1 MKIDGSYKLEATP
14 KDFLD
19 LIQDPETVKK
29 VTPGIKDLEET
40 GPNRYDIVSEVRVG
54 PVNGRFK
61 GKLAVDP
68 NEEDGTCVLQVDQKG
83 DMGNVIAEI
92 DMKLLAVSETEII
105 AKYKGEAKVS
115 GKLASMGQR
124 IMSGVVS
131 TLSKRFFKD
140 MEKELQAR
148 KQ

>member
-1 MKIDGSYKLEATP
+1 MKIDGNYTLETTP
-14 KDFLD
+14 ENFLE

-29 VTPGIKDLEET
+29 VTPGIKELEET
-40 GPNRYDIVSEVRVG
+40 GPNRYNIVSEVRVG

-61 GKLAVDP
+61 GTLAVNLKE
-68 NEEDGTCVLQVDQKG
+68 NENSCVLEVDQKG
-83 DMGNVIAEI
+83 DMGNVVAEI
-92 DMKLLAVSETEII
+92 DMKLLAISKKEII

-140 MEKELQAR
+140 IEKELKA
-148 KQ
+148 KQH

>member
-1 MKIDGSYKLEATP
+1 MKIDGNYTLEATP
-14 KDFLD
+14 ENFLK

-29 VTPGIKDLEET
+29 VTPGIKELEET
-40 GPNRYDIVSEVRVG
+40 GPNRYNIVSEVRVG
-54 PVNGRFK
+54 PVNGKFK
-61 GKLAVDP
+61 GTLSVNLKEGE
-68 NEEDGTCVLQVDQKG
+68 NTCVLEVDQKG

-92 DMKLLAVSETEII
+92 DMKLLAISEKEII

-140 MEKELQAR
+140 MEKELKA
-148 KQ
+148 KQQ

>member
-1 MKIDGSYKLEATP
+1 MKIDGNYTLETTP
-14 KDFLD
+14 EDFLK

-29 VTPGIKDLEET
+29 VTPGIKELEET
-40 GPNRYDIVSEVRVG
+40 GPNRYNIVSEVRVG
-54 PVNGRFK
+54 PVNGKFK
-61 GKLAVDP
+61 GTLSVNLK
-68 NEEDGTCVLQVDQKG
+68 EEENTCMLEVDQKG
-83 DMGNVIAEI
+83 DMGNVVAEI
-92 DMKLLAVSETEII
+92 DMKLLAISEKEII

-140 MEKELQAR
+140 MEKELKA
-148 KQ
+148 KQQ

>member
-1 MKIDGSYKLEATP
+1 MKIDGSHQLETTP
-14 KDFLD
+14 DNFLE

-40 GPNRYDIVSEVRVG
+40 KPNHYNIVSEVRVG

-61 GKLAVDP
+61 GTLAVDP
-68 NEEDGTCVLQVDQKG
+68 NMDNGTCVLTVDQKG
-83 DMGNVIAEI
+83 DMGNVVAEI
-92 DMKLLAVSETEII
+92 DMKLLAVSQTEII
-105 AKYKGEAKVS
+105 AKYSGEAKVS

-140 MEKELQAR
+140 MEKELKA
-148 KQ
+148 KNE

>member
-1 MKIDGSYKLEATP
+1 MKIDGSYRLEATP
-14 KDFLD
+14 EQFLE
-19 LIQDPETVKK
+19 LIQDPEVVKK
-29 VTPGIKDLEET
+29 VTPGIKELDKT

-68 NEEDGTCVLQVDQKG
+68 NEEEGTCVLEVDQKG
-83 DMGNVIAEI
+83 DMGNVVAEI
-92 DMKLLAVSETEII
+92 DMKLLAVSKTEII

-124 IMSGVVS
+124 MMSGVVS

-140 MEKELQAR
+140 MEKELNAR
-148 KQ
+148 RE

>member
-1 MKIDGSYKLEATP
+1 MKIDGNYTLETTP
-14 KDFLD
+14 KNFLK

-40 GPNRYDIVSEVRVG
+40 GPNRYNIVSEVRVG
-54 PVNGRFK
+54 PVNGKFK
-61 GKLAVDP
+61 GTLKVNLK
-68 NEEDGTCVLQVDQKG
+68 EEENTCVLEVDQKG
-83 DMGNVIAEI
+83 DMGNVVAEI
-92 DMKLLAVSETEII
+92 DMKLLAISEKEII

-140 MEKELQAR
+140 MEKELKTSQ
-148 KQ
+148 Q